1 MARERRKKLK
11 KVGRGGQEARGI
23 GLTRDGKDLS
33 GSGEVRE
40 GQARDRLN
48 LKHPLIPSFTKKTS
62 PEP

>member
-33 GSGEVRE
+33 GSGEVR
-40 GQARDRLN
+40 DRLN